1 MKNENLSIYYI
12 DKKSYK
18 SVEAHRKYCIMRLES
33 RQNGLSKTLPPIF
46 FRDMSSDLYYD
57 MLFCKTQLITMLNP
71 SFILDYLSKNKCHVL
86 VDKEKKKVEVTKEVN
101 EKEYKINM
109 DCLFNVISSFMLSEK
124 AVIQLLDEILERIET
139 EPQRIIRILM

>member
-1 MKNENLSIYYI
+1 
-12 DKKSYK
+12 
-18 SVEAHRKYCIMRLES
+18 
-33 RQNGLSKTLPPIF
+33 
-46 FRDMSSDLYYD
+46 
-57 MLFCKTQLITMLNP
+57 MLNP

-86 VDKEKKKVEVTKEVN
+86 VDKEKKKVKVTKEVN
-101 EKEYKINM
+101 AKEYTINI

>member
-46 FRDMSSDLYYD
+46 FRDINELDKEEL
-57 MLFCKTQLITMLNP
+57 LLLENFCNVFCKGMEAT
-71 SFILDYLSKNKCHVL
+71 F
-86 VDKEKKKVEVTKEVN
+86 
-101 EKEYKINM
+101 
-109 DCLFNVISSFMLSEK
+109 
-124 AVIQLLDEILERIET
+124 
-139 EPQRIIRILM
+139 